1 MDERNAL
8 QAMEGMGLPKCFMS
22 VILGKH
28 PSSVYRELNRN
39 RTGGVYTG
47 NEAQLA
53 SAQRRLEAKPSP
65 KLEDPALTREIM
77 GLYKQDLSPDQISG
91 RLEVLYP
98 FQPEKQASPSTIYT
112 CVYRET
118 AKDPALKEHFRQK
131 QAKPRKRK
139 GVKDRRGRIPD
150 RVSIDERPKIVEQKS
165 RVGDWEG
172 DTVESAGKNAYIA
185 TFVDRKTKFLLAKL
199 MPDKSAATLN
209 RAALRAF
216 KPIPD
221 QMRNT
226 LTLDNGK
233 EFAGH
238 KSLSQALGI
247 NIYFAHPYHS
257 WERGLNEH
265 TNGLIRQ
272 YLPKKIP
279 FNTLTQKQLDKIVAK
294 INNRPRKVLGYLTP
308 YEVFSP

>member
-1 MDERNAL
+1 
-8 QAMEGMGLPKCFMS
+8 MEGMALPGNYIS

-28 PSSVYRELNRN
+28 PSSIYRELNRN

-47 NEAQLA
+47 NEARAL
-53 SAQRRLEAKPSP
+53 SVQRRLETRPSP
-65 KLEDPALTREIM
+65 KLDDPALTREIM
-77 GLYKQDLSPDQISG
+77 DLFKQDLSPDQIAG
-91 RLEVLYP
+91 RPGAIYP
-98 FQPEKQASPSTIYT
+98 DQQEKQVSPSTIYRHI
-112 CVYRET
+112 YQET
-118 AKDPALKEHFRQK
+118 AKTPALKVHFRQK
-131 QAKPRKRK
+131 QAKPRRRK
-139 GVKDRRGRIPD
+139 GAQDRRGQIID
-150 RVSIDERPKIVEQKS
+150 RVSIDERPIIVEEKS

-185 TFVDRKTKFLLAKL
+185 TFVDRKTKLLPAKI
-199 MPDKSAATLN
+199 MPDKREATLKL
-209 RAALRAF
+209 AAVRAF
-216 KPIPD
+216 KPIPAD
-221 QMRNT
+221 MRNT
-226 LTLDNGK
+226 LTVDKGK

-247 NIYFAHPYHS
+247 DIYFAHPYRS

-279 FNTLTQKQLDKIVAK
+279 FDRLTQKQLDKIVDK

-308 YEVFSP
+308 YEAFSP